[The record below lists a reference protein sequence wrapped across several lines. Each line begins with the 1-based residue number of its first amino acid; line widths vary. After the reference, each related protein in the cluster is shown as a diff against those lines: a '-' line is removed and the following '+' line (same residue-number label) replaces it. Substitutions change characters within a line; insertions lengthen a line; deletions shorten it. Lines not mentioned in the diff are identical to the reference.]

1 MLLSAVLLGLMVT
14 AAAAPRSGADALSV
28 ARRYLQHIM
37 SLPSACTPQLWL
49 ADAAAA
55 APSLRGVDKAT
66 SAYHV
71 VNIGDQQ
78 GFVIVSG
85 DDRFVPVLGYVPVG
99 SFQDEHP
106 DGLDYWLS
114 FLSDEMNAALEAGYQ
129 GPADE
134 TDETAIYSQSIAPL
148 ITTKWGQTSPFNNKI
163 PLFATGCVATGMA
176 QVMNYWKYPTH
187 GIGSH
192 THSYNGTNY
201 SADFGITTYDWA
213 NMKDVYGGKYD
224 TKAEVDAVSTLMY
237 HLGIATDMQ
246 WTKDNSGTPNMYSAY
261 ALIHFFG
268 YNPYLYAEGR
278 DYVSDGAWK
287 ALIIQQLSTG
297 HPLCYSGYTGESA
310 GAGHYFVLDGYDAD
324 TDQFHF
330 NWGWAGAYD
339 GYFSL
344 SSLTPGGQGQAGALT
359 GSYNYNQQ
367 MFVNVQPT
375 PLGEPSAHYD
385 ATAVAPSRSTGSKD
399 HVTFVTYHLTNNTVD
414 FSGSI
419 GLAVYD
425 ADGTYDRFVPS
436 ALTFPGNL
444 LLGNSYQSEFEVP
457 VSLSSLDDG
466 NYIVCLAVLRDDSPD
481 KPWPVRAYYDRYTYY
496 HLTISGSQATFS
508 EVKRDFAL
516 DADVPVIVGATEPVL
531 YQNHVASFQVKVR
544 NEGTTAFY
552 DEVGVCI
559 KRSRDSHPQCI
570 TIPCRLDA
578 GEEKTLTVS
587 GKILRDSGDY
597 TLCGCYADNGEY
609 TYLSESAL
617 DITIGSEAANAN
629 AKAKANANANA
640 VYDLTGI
647 RLSDT
652 DEAAGL
658 ATGIYIRNGQ
668 KIIINK

>member
-1 MLLSAVLLGLMVT
+1 MKKRLLPLLLLVVALSAT
-14 AAAAPRSGADALSV
+14 ASPRSAADALAV
-28 ARRYLQHIM
+28 ARRYMARVAPLSHQM
-37 SLPSACTPQLWL
+37 PTLTLSAST
-49 ADAAAA
+49 AASAH
-55 APSLRGVDKAT
+55 SLRGMDMPTPAYYVVDIDGGK
-66 SAYHV
+66 
-71 VNIGDQQ
+71 

-85 DDRFVPVLGYVPVG
+85 DDRFVPVLGYVPSGTFG
-99 SFQDEHP
+99 SNLP
-106 DGLDYWLS
+106 DGLCYWLS
-114 FLSDEMNAALEAGYQ
+114 FLTNEMNAALEAGYE
-129 GPADE
+129 GADGE
-134 TDETAIYSQSIAPL
+134 EDGSVYLQSIAPL
-148 ITTKWGQTSPFNNKI
+148 LTTQWGQTTPFNNKI

-176 QVMNYWKYPTH
+176 QVMNYWEYPVH

-192 THSYNGTNY
+192 THAYNGTNY
-201 SADFGITTYDWA
+201 SADFGTTTYDWA

-224 TKAEVDAVSTLMY
+224 TKAEVDAVATLMY
-237 HLGIATDMQ
+237 HLGIATDML

-287 ALIIQQLSTG
+287 ALIVQQLSTG

-385 ATAVAPSRSTGSKD
+385 ATAVVPSRNSGSKD

-414 FSGSI
+414 FSGNI
-419 GLAVYD
+419 GLALYR
-425 ADGTYDRFVPS
+425 ADGTYDRFIPS

-457 VSLSSLDDG
+457 VSLSSVEDG
-466 NYIVCLAVLRDDSPD
+466 EYVVCLAVLRDDTPD
-481 KPWPVRAYYDRYTYY
+481 KPWPVRAYYDRCTYY
-496 HLTISGSQATFS
+496 HLTVSGTQASFS

-516 DADVPVIVGATEPVL
+516 DAGEPVIVGAGEPVL
-531 YQNHVASFQVKVR
+531 YQNHVASFQVTVR

-552 DEVGVCI
+552 DEAGVCI
-559 KRSRDSHPQCI
+559 KRSRDNSPQCI
-570 TIPCRLDA
+570 TIPCHLA
-578 GEEKTLTVS
+578 PGEEKTLTVS
-587 GKILRDSGDY
+587 GKVLRDPGEY

-609 TYLSESAL
+609 TYLSASAL
-617 DITIGSEAANAN
+617 TVSVGSEADGIQVVTTHAGDDALHT
-629 AKAKANANANA
+629 
-640 VYDLTGI
+640 LTGI
-647 RLSDT
+647 RLDA
-652 DEAAGL
+652 DADLPA
-658 ATGIYIRNGQ
+658 GIYIRNGQ
-668 KIIINK
+668 KIIINP